1 MMNIFS
7 TLPKEIINEKIM
19 PYTYK
24 PQPECLIKDI
34 KTLIFIYRNIL
45 KMVDALY
52 QDDDNMG
59 FLPPTVRGSRNE
71 VHISLVKYD
80 IVYYYCEKIL
90 NMNRDS
96 IEFYS
101 YVNYMIDKKNKNVI
115 LKILIEMTPLDR
127 LKYLVKLSK
136 EGMTV

>member
-1 MMNIFS
+1 MNIFS
-7 TLPKEIINEKIM
+7 TLPKAIINEKIM
-19 PYTYK
+19 PYTYQ
-24 PQPECLIKDI
+24 PQPKCLIKDI

-52 QDDDNMG
+52 EDDDDMG
-59 FLPPTVRGSRNE
+59 FLPPTVRGNAA
-71 VHISLVKYD
+71 HISVIKYD
-80 IVYYYCEKIL
+80 VVYYYCEKIL

-101 YVNYMIDKKNKNVI
+101 HVNYIIEKKNKNENVI

-127 LKYLVKLSK
+127 LKYLIKLSK
-136 EGMTV
+136 EGLTV

>member
-1 MMNIFS
+1 MNIFS

-24 PQPECLIKDI
+24 PQPKCLIKDI

-52 QDDDNMG
+52 EDDDDMG
-59 FLPPTVRGSRNE
+59 FLPPTVRGN
-71 VHISLVKYD
+71 VAHISVIKYD

-101 YVNYMIDKKNKNVI
+101 HVNYIIEKKNKNENVI

-127 LKYLVKLSK
+127 LKYLIKLSK
-136 EGMTV
+136 EGVTV